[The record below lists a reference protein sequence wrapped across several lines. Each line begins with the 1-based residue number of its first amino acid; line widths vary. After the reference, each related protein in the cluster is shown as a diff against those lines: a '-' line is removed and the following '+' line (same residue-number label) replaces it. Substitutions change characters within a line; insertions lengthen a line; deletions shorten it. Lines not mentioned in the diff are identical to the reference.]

1 MSLKLTPHSKAHED
15 HFKNK
20 IHLGRRFTP
29 ARTLTDEER
38 MVWDAV
44 TAYAQDKLKPR
55 VVNAFR
61 NESTDPDIFKEMGA
75 QGLLGAMI
83 AP

>member
-1 MSLKLTPHSKAHED
+1 
-15 HFKNK
+15 
-20 IHLGRRFTP
+20 
-29 ARTLTDEER
+29 
-38 MVWDAV
+38 MVWDAA